1 MAFTDPDLWL
11 VLAGALGAAAVGAA
25 GGIGGAVLL
34 VPGLV
39 LAGVPQA
46 LAASLGLLTVAAGSL
61 AAAPR
66 QLAQRL
72 VNHRLAVVLEL
83 AATAGAVVGAVLA
96 GAVAPRVFNVV
107 LAVALLAAAVGG
119 FGRQGMRNRPDP
131 RLGPD
136 DVGEA
141 PGRLAGAYRLGEAV
155 VPYRARRVPAG
166 LGLSG
171 IVGVVAGLT
180 GTSGGY
186 LKTPLMSEVMH
197 VPVKVAAATTT
208 LASGLTAVA
217 ALIVYVVRGDLAP
230 HLGAVAVVGAVVG
243 GMIGARVQEVVPPV
257 LARRTLAGLLVIV
270 AVVLVVA

>member
-1 MAFTDPDLWL
+1 MALADPDLWL
-11 VLAGALGAAAVGAA
+11 VLTAALGAAAVGAA

-72 VNHRLAVVLEL
+72 INHRLAVVLEL
-83 AATAGAVVGAVLA
+83 TATIGAVAGAVLA
-96 GAVAPRVFNVV
+96 GVVPPELFNVV
-107 LAVALLAAAVGG
+107 LAVAVLTAAAGS
-119 FGRQGMRNRPDP
+119 FGRRGMRNRPDP
-131 RLGPD
+131 ALGAD
-136 DVGEA
+136 EVGEH
-141 PGRLAGAYRLGEAV
+141 PGRLAGVYRLGEEV
-155 VPYRARRVPAG
+155 VPYCARRVPAG

-171 IVGVVAGLT
+171 VVGVVAGLT

-217 ALIVYVVRGDLAP
+217 ALIVYVGRGDVDPL
-230 HLGAVAVVGAVVG
+230 LGAVAVIGAIAG
-243 GMIGARVQEVVPPV
+243 GMLGALVQEVVPPV
-257 LARRTLAGLLVIV
+257 LARRVLAGALVVV
-270 AVVLVVA
+270 AVVLVAA